1 MNLYNVKKNPFLP
14 LPGLC
19 LILRQLSSL
28 PLNALWLRH
37 SALALPAGVIP
48 ALGSFLPTL
57 ADTRPLAL
65 PSPFFPSNTARQT
78 GPSQFSEE

>member
-28 PLNALWLRH
+28 PLNALWLKC

-57 ADTRPLAL
+57 ADPRPLAL
-65 PSPFFPSNTARQT
+65 PSSFFPSNTARQT
-78 GPSQFSEE
+78 GPSQFSE